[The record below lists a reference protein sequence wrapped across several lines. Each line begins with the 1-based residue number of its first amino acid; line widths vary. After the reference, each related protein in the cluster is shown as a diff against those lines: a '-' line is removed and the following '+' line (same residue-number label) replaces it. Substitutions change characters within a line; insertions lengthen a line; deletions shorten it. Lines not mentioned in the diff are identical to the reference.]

1 MLRPDDNPT
10 CVIEIDRTASI
21 PIAEQLVEQ
30 LRYHLAAGRYRTGER
45 LPSTRK
51 FAEQLG
57 VSFHTVR
64 KAYGKLEEEGM
75 LSSRR
80 GGGFFA
86 AEPPPISS
94 SERRERG
101 AAIIQD
107 ALQRLVTLGLS
118 DEETEYLFGEQLQFF
133 ESPGL
138 RRKLL
143 FAASFRERAEE
154 IAEQLTGHLQERVEP
169 IILHELGRHEAA
181 DVIMAA
187 LPDFQ
192 SAMQAVPDAE
202 TVAVAVL
209 PAYAAVERAAHLGI
223 NDTVGLITRSS
234 DAIEPLSQE
243 LRTFAGFGGQ
253 IIALPIEGE
262 QRRLESLLR
271 QVDLVLFTPQVRRR
285 LRPFLENLPAVEWAS
300 GVTAEA
306 LVHIR
311 KTVGR

>member
-1 MLRPDDNPT
+1 MAHHST
-10 CVIEIDRTASI
+10 HVIELDRTASV

-30 LRYHLAAGRYRTGER
+30 LRYHLAAGRYQTGER

-64 KAYGKLEEEGM
+64 KAYGKLEEGG
-75 LSSRR
+75 LLTSKR
-80 GGGFFA
+80 GGGFYA
-86 AEPPPISS
+86 AEPPTISS

-101 AAIIQD
+101 AAIVQN
-107 ALQRLVTLGLS
+107 ALQRLVSLGLS

-133 ESPGL
+133 ESPGV

-154 IAEQLTGHLQERVEP
+154 IAEQLTGLLQERIEP
-169 IILHELGRHEAA
+169 VALSELDECRGV
-181 DVIMAA
+181 DVVLAA
-187 LPDFQ
+187 LPDLQ
-192 SAMQAVPDAE
+192 RAMRAINDAE
-202 TVAVAVL
+202 IVGVAVL
-209 PAYAAVERAAHLGI
+209 PAYAAVERVAHLGLSE
-223 NDTVGLITRSS
+223 TVGLITRTS

-262 QRRLESLLR
+262 RRRLESLLR
-271 QVDLVLFTPQVRRR
+271 QVDLVVYTAQVRRR
-285 LRPFLENLPAVEWAS
+285 LRPFLDDIPAVAWAS
-300 GVTAEA
+300 EVTVEA
-306 LVHIR
+306 LDHIR